1 MAEPTYRDFDFS
13 FKSHP
18 LSADIVTVTDGNAIK
33 TSLKNLVRLIRYD
46 KPFNPEIS
54 SPLYDA
60 LFEPMDPGTASLMK
74 TGLTFYIEDYE
85 PRIENIKIVV
95 TPVPKENKYCK
106 EDQQQGN
113 SPIIPAGREAEVNGE
128 RELLGYYGT

>member
-18 LSADIVTVTDGNAIK
+18 LSADIVTVADGNAIK

-60 LFEPMDPGTASLMK
+60 LFEPIDPGTASLMK

-95 TPVPKENKYCK
+95 TPVPKENKYTIDMAFNVK
-106 EDQQQGN
+106 KTN
-113 SPIIPAGREAEVNGE
+113 SRETLQLFLPVE
-128 RELLGYYGT
+128 RLK

>member
-60 LFEPMDPGTASLMK
+60 LFEPIDPGTASLMK

-95 TPVPKENKYCK
+95 TPVPKENKYTIDMAFTVK
-106 EDQQQGN
+106 NTN
-113 SPIIPAGREAEVNGE
+113 SRETLQLFLPVE
-128 RELLGYYGT
+128 RLK

>member
-1 MAEPTYRDFDFS
+1 MAEPTYRDFDFA

-18 LSADIVTVTDGNAIK
+18 LSQDIVTVTDGNAIK

-60 LFEPMDPGTASLMK
+60 LFEPIDPATASLMK
-74 TGLTFYIEDYE
+74 TGLTFLIEDYE
-85 PRIENIKIVV
+85 PRIENLKIVV
-95 TPVPKENKYCK
+95 TPIPKENKYTIDMAFTVK
-106 EDQQQGN
+106 KSN
-113 SPIIPAGREAEVNGE
+113 SRETLQLFLPVE
-128 RELLGYYGT
+128 RLK